1 MKVKEYAHL
10 LTKEL
15 KSDSLLNDERE
26 SREDTDALA
35 RRCSARQ
42 TQLIPA
48 LRHIP
53 RQSQTGQHPPVRSTS
68 TDADKILALP
78 KNEGCPSQD
87 TPGESG
93 APYYGQDDEE
103 NVVGTGV

>member
-1 MKVKEYAHL
+1 MIVKKYVDL
-10 LTKEL
+10 LAKDLT
-15 KSDSLLNDERE
+15 SDSLLNDERE

-35 RRCSARQ
+35 RRFSARQ

-68 TDADKILALP
+68 TDTDKILTLP

-103 NVVGTGV
+103 NVVESGV